1 MECGVHG
8 PNGQLVVRHVDM
20 VHATGNGSAIV
31 QSPPTMAKSALV
43 LHFRRKNVTS
53 ITVVQVH

>member
-8 PNGQLVVRHVDM
+8 PNGQLVVRLVDV
-20 VHATGNGSAIV
+20 VHATENGSAIV

-43 LHFRRKNVTS
+43 VNFIGRNVTS
-53 ITVVQVH
+53 ITVVQVS